1 MSIRRR
7 KVGVFPYRV
16 VYFVRDDELLIV
28 AFAHQSRRPGY
39 WKQRIVSR

>member
-7 KVGVFPYRV
+7 KVDVFPYRV